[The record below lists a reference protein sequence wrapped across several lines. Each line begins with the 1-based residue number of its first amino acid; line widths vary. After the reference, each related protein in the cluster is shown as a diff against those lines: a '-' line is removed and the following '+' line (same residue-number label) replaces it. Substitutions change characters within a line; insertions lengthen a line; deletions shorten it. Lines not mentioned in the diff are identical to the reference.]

1 MSTRGAVAIKQ
12 DDGSWRGVYNRYD
25 SYPTGLGK
33 ELFNRLKTSKL
44 KEFAK
49 DLLRYNTYKGFRE
62 GDLDIG
68 RDYEPITSDNP
79 DPLWVEWVYVID
91 VENEK
96 LEVLTGKDIT
106 TEVEDNQKVEDKPI
120 EPDEKPKKIDQ
131 GWHYGHCIFTHEKVA
146 EFDLNKKRLDWG
158 KLEDK
163 VYNEEV

>member
-12 DDGSWRGVYNRYD
+12 DDNSWKGVYNRYD
-25 SYPTGLGK
+25 SYPSGLGK
-33 ELFNRLKTSKL
+33 ELFNRLKSSNL

-49 DLLRYNTYKGFRE
+49 DLLRYSTYNGFKR

-68 RDYEPITSDNP
+68 RDYEKITSENP

-96 LEVLTGKDIT
+96 LEILTSKDVTGK
-106 TEVEDNQKVEDKPI
+106 VEGEPI
-120 EPDEKPKKIDQ
+120 EPDEKPKRVDE
-131 GWHYGHCIFTHEKVA
+131 GWHYGHCIFKHEKVT
-146 EFDLNKKRLDWG
+146 ELDLNEKEPDWE

-163 VYNEEV
+163 IYNEEN